1 MTRRDGAFLPL
12 AVAVAAVI
20 LPGCGGYT
28 LDSQYRQGI
37 KTVAVDIFGR
47 GKDVY
52 RRELETRSTEAIVK
66 RIEHD
71 TPYKVTVK
79 SRADTRLTG
88 TIDTVE
94 QRILSF
100 NPDTGLPREME
111 LTLTVS
117 FTWTDLRSGKALAEV
132 SDMRVSGAYVR
143 EAPLTEDFF
152 QGSEGVLDRLA
163 RRVVEKME
171 AEW

>member
-1 MTRRDGAFLPL
+1 MTKTRGVILLL
-12 AVAVAAVI
+12 AVTTEVV

-52 RRELETRSTEAIVK
+52 RREVETRATEAIVK
-66 RIEHD
+66 RIEQD

-79 SRADTRLTG
+79 SRADTHLTG
-88 TIDTVE
+88 TIDSIE

-100 NPDTGLPREME
+100 NPDTGQARELE
-111 LTLTVS
+111 LTLAVS
-117 FTWTDLRSGKALAEV
+117 FTWTDLRSGKLLADV

-143 EAPLTEDFF
+143 EEPLTEDFF

-163 RRVVEKME
+163 RQVVERME